1 MIEFLKKLADEG
13 IKVFID
19 TDTHGMMKIKL
30 THGNNHSY
38 YLNDLKEL
46 VQYDSPDDAFTE
58 FLYCT
63 YDELKEFEARQNDL

>member
-13 IKVFID
+13 IKVSIN
-19 TDTHGMMKIKL
+19 TEIHGMMKIKL
-30 THGNNHSY
+30 THGDNHSY

-46 VQYDSPDDAFTE
+46 VQLDCTFIE
-58 FLYCT
+58 LLYRT

>member
-1 MIEFLKKLADEG
+1 MIEFLKRLADEG
-13 IKVFID
+13 IKVSID
-19 TDTHGMMKIKL
+19 TEIHGMMKIKL

-46 VQYDSPDDAFTE
+46 VQYDLPGDAFTE
-58 FLYCT
+58 FLYRT

>member
-13 IKVFID
+13 IKVSID
-19 TDTHGMMKIKL
+19 TEIHGMMKIKL
-30 THGNNHSY
+30 THGDNHSY

-58 FLYCT
+58 FLYRT